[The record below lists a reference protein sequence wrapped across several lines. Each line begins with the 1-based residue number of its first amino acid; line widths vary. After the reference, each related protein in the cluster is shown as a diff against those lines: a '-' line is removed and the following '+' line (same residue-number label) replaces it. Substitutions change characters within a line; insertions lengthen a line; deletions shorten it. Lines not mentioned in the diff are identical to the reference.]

1 MSLRRSVIAGAGIFV
16 AATAGT
22 ASAAAATGDHAA
34 ATGTLIFSD
43 DFESGNTLGWSS
55 RQPPLTPPEVYRA
68 ADLDLRDP
76 HVFLN
81 VPGFGCQDFTD
92 DPAGGGL
99 IPSLNSQL
107 AAAVTGDGDG
117 DGDLLLDLSVLFGF
131 RPLDVAAAGGRLD
144 RALGDCSAPLAGTV
158 CDWQRPPI
166 PVTADYDGLAAGTC
180 LAPHPGTTSGYSP
193 APAEPIAPCYTSSP
207 RQVTLELIET
217 RLELLASQA
226 GGEFLGGPPPA
237 SIEGGLL
244 FGFLTEAAA
253 DAILLPADLPIVGGQ
268 PVSILLPGGT
278 GNCAAGDDR
287 DTFGGMSGWW
297 LYLDYRAEPVPFVG
311 D

>member
-1 MSLRRSVIAGAGIFV
+1 MSLRNLAILATAVVAAVTSLPGALGPAPAGADTLGTVVF
-16 AATAGT
+16 AG
-22 ASAAAATGDHAA
+22 
-34 ATGTLIFSD
+34 
-43 DFESGNTLGWSS
+43 DFESGNTLAWT
-55 RQPPLTPPEVYRA
+55 RQEPPLTPAEVYRA

-92 DPAGGGL
+92 NPAGGGL

-117 DGDLLLDLSVLFGF
+117 DLLLDLSVLFGF
-131 RPLDVAAAGGRLD
+131 RPLDVLAADGRLD
-144 RALGDCSAPLAGTV
+144 RGLGACTAPFAGTT

-166 PVTADYDGLAAGTC
+166 PVTADYDGLAAGGC

-193 APAEPIAPCYTSSP
+193 APAVPVAPCFTSTP
-207 RQVTLELIET
+207 QQVTLELIGT
-217 RLELLASQA
+217 TLDLIASQA
-226 GGEFLGGPPPA
+226 GGEFLGAPPPA
-237 SIEGGLL
+237 SIEEGLL
-244 FGFLTEAAA
+244 LGFLTETAANS
-253 DAILLPADLPIVGGQ
+253 ILLPAELPIVGGQ
-268 PVSILLPGGT
+268 PVSVLLPGGT

-287 DTFGGMSGWW
+287 DVHGGESGWW
-297 LYLDYRAEPVPFVG
+297 FYLDYRAEPVPFTG